1 MAEVELAEDTLSIHV
16 RGMDRLWA
24 LRSHLEIPL
33 SHVSGAEAAQEAA
46 RGWWQGIRSGGTH
59 VPGVITAGT
68 FHQEGERVF
77 WDVHDPEK
85 AIVIQLRDKRY
96 ARLVIEVEDPP
107 ATVAAI
113 QAFAG
118 DRYETPVL
126 EPQALAL
133 LARYERRALHFDTA
147 TFTT

>member
-16 RGMDRLWA
+16 MGMDRLWA

-33 SHVSGAEAAQEAA
+33 AHVSGAEAAPEVAH
-46 RGWWQGIRSGGTH
+46 RWWQGIRSGGTH

-77 WDVHDPEK
+77 WDVHDSEK
-85 AIVIQLRDKRY
+85 AIVIRLRDEKY
-96 ARLVIEVEDPP
+96 ERLVIEVEDPL

-113 QAFAG
+113 Q
-118 DRYETPVL
+118 E
-126 EPQALAL
+126 ALG
-133 LARYERRALHFDTA
+133 H
-147 TFTT
+147 

>member
-1 MAEVELAEDTLSIHV
+1 VSSWRRESTSHLFQQERAEVSAVADVKLAENTLTIHV
-16 RGMDRLWA
+16 LGMDRLWA

-33 SHVSGAEAAQEAA
+33 SHVLGAEADPEVA
-46 RGWWQGIRSGGTH
+46 RRWWQGIRSGGTH

-85 AIVIQLRDKRY
+85 AIVIGLRDERY

-107 ATVAAI
+107 TTVAAI
-113 QAFAG
+113 QEAIG
-118 DRYETPVL
+118 
-126 EPQALAL
+126 Q
-133 LARYERRALHFDTA
+133 
-147 TFTT
+147 

>member
-1 MAEVELAEDTLSIHV
+1 MAEVELDEDTLSIHV
-16 RGMDRLWA
+16 MGMDRLWA
-24 LRSHLEIPL
+24 LRSRLEIPL
-33 SHVSGAEAAQEAA
+33 SHVSGAEADPEVAG
-46 RGWWQGIRSGGTH
+46 RWWQGIRSGGTQ

-85 AIVIQLRDKRY
+85 AIVIRLRDERY

-113 QAFAG
+113 K
-118 DRYETPVL
+118 E
-126 EPQALAL
+126 ALGQ
-133 LARYERRALHFDTA
+133 
-147 TFTT
+147 